1 MGINISESYRRYFP
15 SDKNGDLYGTTPT
28 QSALDVLQDYQIL
41 EAHITKLTLALA
53 EKEAID
59 SINMEMA
66 TEVRRLTAENEDLT
80 KCNCLLREENI
91 RLKEYEDFYS
101 KIKMENKDLQ
111 ERLNLALKAY
121 LTQLQLQTTK
131 TIVVT
136 KENKNENSEA
146 NGRHV

>member
-1 MGINISESYRRYFP
+1 MMCKCCGMTYHS
-15 SDKNGDLYGTTPT
+15 TTDAT
-28 QSALDVLQDYQIL
+28 MMCSRCKADQLVA
-41 EAHITKLTLALA
+41 LALV

-80 KCNCLLREENI
+80 KHNCLLREENI

-111 ERLNLALKAY
+111 ETLNLALKAY

-136 KENKNENSEA
+136 KESKNENEE
-146 NGRHV
+146 